1 MVDLIKYCYFVR
13 SDIKM
18 EIRKK
23 YIKPSIKKI
32 ELDNSISLVMMT
44 IPDHPGPRGGTKD
57 DPTSDPFESPFGEKP
72 FG

>member
-1 MVDLIKYCYFVR
+1 
-13 SDIKM
+13 M

-44 IPDHPGPRGGTKD
+44 IPDNPNPQGSKRN
-57 DPTSDPFESPFGEKP
+57 DPTSDPFESPFGDKQ

>member
-1 MVDLIKYCYFVR
+1 
-13 SDIKM
+13 M
-18 EIRKK
+18 EIKRK

-44 IPDHPGPRGGTKD
+44 TIPSNPEPRSGTKNN
-57 DPTSDPFESPFGEKP
+57 PSPDPFESPFDDKP